1 LFNGGER
8 LFPKGRPAEQ
18 ALRRIQNSEVI
29 PLMNLRLILWTLC
42 MAYVGFLLA
51 NTNGASPL
59 NVAIAA
65 FIGALIGFA
74 LGIMFGNRAHRKA
87 HHT

>member
-1 LFNGGER
+1 
-8 LFPKGRPAEQ
+8 
-18 ALRRIQNSEVI
+18 
-29 PLMNLRLILWTLC
+29 MNLRLILWTLC

-51 NTNGASPL
+51 NTYSASPL
-59 NVAIAA
+59 NAAIAA

>member
-1 LFNGGER
+1 
-8 LFPKGRPAEQ
+8 
-18 ALRRIQNSEVI
+18 
-29 PLMNLRLILWTLC
+29 MNLRLILWTLC

-51 NTNGASPL
+51 STMTASSL
-59 NVAIAA
+59 NVAIAT

-74 LGIMFGNRAHRKA
+74 LGLMFGNRAHRKA